1 MTDLVIRALTTSDA
15 HLFHALQD
23 ASLVGRGAFG
33 HRYAP
38 VAEGGEYR
46 PDWTW
51 VALRD
56 DTVVARAA
64 WWAAPD
70 DTAPVALDWFDF
82 ADGEEEAGAEL
93 LRRSPLR
100 AEFSLLVPP
109 GWREMPEVR
118 AAAEARIDAA
128 RAAGMEV
135 LVERYRYEWTPDCPL
150 PERPGRLTF
159 RPEPDD
165 AVILDVLRRC
175 HSVTLDAHA
184 RRAIAGPGGLD
195 AAAQAELDIFH
206 WFPSPR
212 EWWQLAFTPDGEV
225 AGSMCPRTTRTD
237 PASASSGSS
246 RRRAA
251 TGTAT
256 TCWWSAPA
264 SWWSGAPSPSR
275 ARRTGEHADGRRIRP
290 RRPPRRPGTHRSGV
304 RLLPGHVLG
313 EPLQAQALLGG
324 DGRVLAARA
333 HVEQD
338 VPAVGRRVADQ

>member
-56 DTVVARAA
+56 GTVVARAA

-109 GWREMPEVR
+109 GWREMSEVR

-225 AGSMCPRTTRTD
+225 AGIHVPAHNPNGPCIGFIGVVPEARGHGYGYDLLVECTRFLVERGAESIAGATD
-237 PASASSGSS
+237 RGNTPM
-246 RRRAA
+246 AA
-251 TGTAT
+251 AF
-256 TCWWSAPA
+256 
-264 SWWSGAPSPSR
+264 
-275 ARRTGEHADGRRIRP
+275 
-290 RRPPRRPGTHRSGV
+290 
-304 RLLPGHVLG
+304 
-313 EPLQAQALLGG
+313 
-324 DGRVLAARA
+324 ARA
-333 HVEQD
+333 GH
-338 VPAVGRRVADQ
+338 PVAQERIDLV

>member
-38 VAEGGEYR
+38 VAEGGEYH

-56 DTVVARAA
+56 GTVVARAA

-225 AGSMCPRTTRTD
+225 AGIHVPAHNPNGPCIGFIGVVPEARGHGYGYDLLVECTRFLVERGAESIAGATD
-237 PASASSGSS
+237 RGNTPM
-246 RRRAA
+246 AA
-251 TGTAT
+251 AF
-256 TCWWSAPA
+256 
-264 SWWSGAPSPSR
+264 
-275 ARRTGEHADGRRIRP
+275 
-290 RRPPRRPGTHRSGV
+290 
-304 RLLPGHVLG
+304 
-313 EPLQAQALLGG
+313 
-324 DGRVLAARA
+324 ARA
-333 HVEQD
+333 GH
-338 VPAVGRRVADQ
+338 PVAQERIDLV